1 MSRITLFDANC
12 SLGHSGTRVGP
23 VTAPQL
29 EEALDRV
36 GITQALVTHSH
47 AVEYDPSEGNALLGR
62 ELAGHPRL
70 QGCWVVMPPFTGEMP
85 EPQALVEELISSGA
99 RAARLYPKRVGPL
112 REWVYGGLF
121 GALEAR
127 RVPLLVDFE
136 LAHWGGH
143 MQGIDWDGLD
153 WALSSY
159 PQLPVVLLRVG
170 QAVDRMLLPFLDR
183 HPNLYLEMSYYIGS
197 GALER
202 TAGRVGAERLVFGT
216 GQPQYAPGPAIT
228 LLTYSGLSQEDKE
241 KVGAGN
247 LQRLLGQV
255 RN

>member
-47 AVEYDPSEGNALLGR
+47 AVEYDPREGNALLGR

-202 TAGRVGAERLVFGT
+202 TAGRW
-216 GQPQYAPGPAIT
+216 GQSGCCLAPVSPSMLPAPPSPCLPT
-228 LLTYSGLSQEDKE
+228 RG
-241 KVGAGN
+241 
-247 LQRLLGQV
+247 
-255 RN
+255 